1 MCENGCDTVQGNV
14 LPAILSQYGPGA
26 QCHYED
32 GDKKNNMDLVITTS
46 LVSFG
51 PRGRRS
57 AAAGTGQP
65 RRVPKWLSA
74 EFVLRATRLQT
85 ENLLKSRQL
94 VKRWNSLEKES
105 PVSSCDRSQRFKAHK
120 SEAEVTLMEAKIQLS
135 F

>member
-51 PRGRRS
+51 PRGGGEAPPQGRANS
-57 AAAGTGQP
+57 GAC
-65 RRVPKWLSA
+65 LSG
-74 EFVLRATRLQT
+74 
-85 ENLLKSRQL
+85 
-94 VKRWNSLEKES
+94 
-105 PVSSCDRSQRFKAHK
+105 
-120 SEAEVTLMEAKIQLS
+120 
-135 F
+135 